1 LYDASKGAIWESI
14 EAMDLE
20 CMQAIESLDPRPF
33 RDVQK
38 KYENTI
44 CGRHPI
50 GILLQ
55 MMVHSQTQ
63 AFKFK
68 CSILSYAQS
77 SKCTKQSD
85 SSVSYA
91 SIMVSS

>member
-1 LYDASKGAIWESI
+1 
-14 EAMDLE
+14 MDLE

-55 MMVHSQTQ
+55 MIVHSQNQ
-63 AFKFK
+63 AFK

-77 SKCTKQSD
+77 SKCIQQSD

-91 SIMVSS
+91 SIVVSS